1 MAGAL
6 RTIEFQVGLDPYG
19 IGDTWIPFTEIEEI
33 ALTRVARE
41 QIVGSLGTELMQK
54 IYVLRQAGIKSPEDV
69 AATLDITLHGAQSWI
84 GRLEQLLTKIND
96 DGN

>member
-19 IGDTWIPFTEIEEI
+19 IGDIWIPFTEIEEI

-54 IYVLRQAGIKSPEDV
+54 IYALRQTGIKSPEDV
-69 AATLDITLHGAQSWI
+69 AATLDITLRGAQTWI
-84 GRLEQLLTKIND
+84 GRLEQFLARISD
-96 DGN
+96 DEN